1 VTRLGLGAL
10 LLFIGCA
17 ATPASQ
23 PPDGPDCA
31 GLSCRVAR
39 CPAGGD
45 TVVRGV
51 VTAPNGVDSVRQ
63 AFVYVPEDDQLAPL
77 AAGLSC
83 ELCTSSVAGRTVT
96 STLSGLDGRFTL
108 RGVPAGQAIPII
120 VQKGRFRRLLR
131 LSVAPCIEQE
141 LPDAGKLPL
150 PRSRDE
156 GDLPQ
161 LAVATGDHD
170 AVECVLR
177 DLGIG
182 PGEFSTPDGSGA
194 VHLYDNQTP
203 GSPSLPGQ
211 LALPSLLLDRQRL
224 FRYHGVFLDCSGTAY
239 SQILLG
245 DATVRANLRDYVAA
259 GGRLYA
265 TDWSYDFIAQVPE
278 LSPFI
283 CFEDGQDCAITTPHG
298 FHDAVAHGG
307 DGNPLLAAVDRSTE
321 PGRALAAW
329 LEQLPSPV
337 PSDSVPISDLLPGW
351 VMVRQPAQDP
361 LRHPSTVWL
370 TAEARG
376 RRRPLT
382 LQFDYPPQAACG
394 RVLFSSYH
402 TRERLPRLLFPAYC
416 PAAIGGAL
424 VQERI
429 LEFLLLELSDCVG
442 VVG

>member
-1 VTRLGLGAL
+1 MRLAACAL
-10 LLFIGCA
+10 LTLLGCA
-17 ATPASQ
+17 ATPPSE
-23 PPDGPDCA
+23 PPDGPRSNCA

-39 CPAGGD
+39 CAAGGS

-51 VTAPNGVDSVRQ
+51 VTAPNGIDSVRQ
-63 AFVYVPEDDQLAPL
+63 AFVYVPENDQLDPL
-77 AAGLSC
+77 PGGLAC

-96 STLSGLDGRFTL
+96 STISGLDGSFEL
-108 RGVPAGQAIPII
+108 RGVPSGAAIPIV

-131 LSVAPCIEQE
+131 MTVAPCVDQTIEG
-141 LPDAGKLPL
+141 GKLAL

-161 LAVATGDHD
+161 MAVATGDHD
-170 AVECVLR
+170 AIECVLR
-177 DLGIG
+177 DLGLA
-182 PGEFSTPDGSGA
+182 PGEFTTPDGRGA

-211 LALPSLLLDRQRL
+211 LALPSLLGDRQRL
-224 FRYHGVFLDCSGTAY
+224 FGYHSVFLDCSGTAY
-239 SQILLG
+239 SQLLLS
-245 DATVRANLRDYVAA
+245 DEKVRANLRDYVAA

-278 LSPFI
+278 LAPFI
-283 CFEDGQDCAITTPHG
+283 CFEDGQDCAITTPRG

-307 DGNPLLAAVDRSTE
+307 DGIPLTASVDRSTSE
-321 PGRALAAW
+321 GRALAAW

-337 PSDSVPISDLLPGW
+337 SSNSVPISDLLPGW
-351 VMVRQPAQDP
+351 VMVRQQAVD
-361 LRHPSTVWL
+361 LSRHPSTVWL

-402 TRERLPRLLFPAYC
+402 TRERLPRQLFPAYC
-416 PAAIGGAL
+416 PATIGGAL
-424 VQERI
+424 LQERI
-429 LEFLLLELSDCVG
+429 LEFLLLELADCVG
-442 VVG
+442 IVG